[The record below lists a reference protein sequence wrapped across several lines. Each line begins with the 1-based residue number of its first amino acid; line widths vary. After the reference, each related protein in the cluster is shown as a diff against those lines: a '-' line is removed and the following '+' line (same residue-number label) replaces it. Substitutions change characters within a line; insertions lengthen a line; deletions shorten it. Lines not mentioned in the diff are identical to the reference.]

1 MRKGIL
7 FAVLAAALLI
17 PTSASAGTYFS
28 GTPFAFPESIPDA
41 HTIAV
46 SGQVGSVT
54 GVQANLNG
62 FSANTPAGA
71 QVVLVGPQGQKA
83 ILMRDACGGT
93 DVNGLTFNF
102 TDSAAATLPNNCVG
116 QNGPFKPTDNDPGA
130 GSIPSPAPPAPY
142 STVLST
148 FNGTAPNG
156 TWTLFTRD
164 LLVGGDAPSL
174 SGGWSLTVDS
184 AAPPVAKKKK
194 CKKKKHRS
202 AESAKKKKCKK
213 KKHRSAESAKKKCK
227 KKKR

>member
-7 FAVLAAALLI
+7 FAVLAGALAV

-28 GTPFAFPESIPDA
+28 GTPFGFPETTPDA

-62 FSANTPAGA
+62 FSSNNPFGA

-83 ILMRDACGGT
+83 ILMRDTCGGT
-93 DVNGLTFNF
+93 AVDGLTFNF
-102 TDSAAATLPNNCVG
+102 TDTAPATLPSNCVG
-116 QNGPFKPTDNDPGA
+116 KSGPFKPTDNDPGA
-130 GSIPSPAPPAPY
+130 GSIPAPAPPAPY
-142 STVLST
+142 ATVLST

-164 LLVGGDAPSL
+164 LLVGGDTPSL
-174 SGGWSLTVDS
+174 GGGWSLTIDS

-202 AESAKKKKCKK
+202 AESAKKK
-213 KKHRSAESAKKKCK
+213 CK

>member
-7 FAVLAAALLI
+7 FGALAVALFV
-17 PTSASAGTYFS
+17 PASASAGTYFS
-28 GTPFAFPESIPDA
+28 GTPFGFPETTPNA

-62 FSANTPAGA
+62 FSSNDPFGA
-71 QVVLVGPQGQKA
+71 QVVLVGPQGQKV
-83 ILMRDACGGT
+83 ILMRAACGGIAV
-93 DVNGLTFNF
+93 DGLTFNF
-102 TDSAAATLPNNCVG
+102 TDAAPAILPSNCVG
-116 QNGPFKPTDNDPGA
+116 KSGPFKPTDNDAGA
-130 GSIPSPAPPAPY
+130 GSIPAPAPPAPY

-164 LLVGGDAPSL
+164 LLVGGDTPSL
-174 SGGWSLTVDS
+174 SAGWSLTVDS
-184 AAPPVAKKKK
+184 AAAPPVASKKK

-213 KKHRSAESAKKKCK
+213 KKR
-227 KKKR
+227 